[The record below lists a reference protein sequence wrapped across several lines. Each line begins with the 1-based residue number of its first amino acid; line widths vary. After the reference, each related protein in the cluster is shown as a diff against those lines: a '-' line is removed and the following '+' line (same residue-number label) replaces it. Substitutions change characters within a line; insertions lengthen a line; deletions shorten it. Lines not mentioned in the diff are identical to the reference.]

1 MIKPA
6 FKIIIKLNM
15 YVKCIAVFN
24 NRKEK
29 RSEIAITNR
38 VGSKQDLLRK

>member
-1 MIKPA
+1 MIKPT

-24 NRKEK
+24 NRKK
-29 RSEIAITNR
+29 KSEIAITNR
-38 VGSKQDLLRK
+38 VGLKQDFLRK

>member
-15 YVKCIAVFN
+15 YVKCIVVFN

-29 RSEIAITNR
+29 KE
-38 VGSKQDLLRK
+38 